1 MQCGPPIGGRVSN
14 LWALF
19 RPRLSLESESW
30 PNVLAR
36 PTPRPACLPVVIE
49 FMSCS
54 ESWLHYQPR
63 LRLPMAFNCTIY
75 MQNVQSAALKIL
87 QPSPALPYPSLSTQ
101 ITTGADAAA
110 LWSKGLA
117 QHSAKLK
124 NFYKSALIP
133 KTIKRATI
141 ATSSRLNKQQKKK
154 KEKPFSTLDSAII

>member
-1 MQCGPPIGGRVSN
+1 M
-14 LWALF
+14 
-19 RPRLSLESESW
+19 
-30 PNVLAR
+30 LAR
-36 PTPRPACLPVVIE
+36 PTPRPACLPACLVIE

-87 QPSPALPYPSLSTQ
+87 QPSPALLHPSLSTQ
-101 ITTGADAAA
+101 ITTGAAAAA
-110 LWSKGLA
+110 LRSKGLA

-154 KEKPFSTLDSAII
+154 GEAILHIRLCHYLGDGSRKAFQERAATSSSCSWRDSRPKPTL